1 MANSTQQPEFAHL
14 AEQMDAFLTDTK
26 IPVIGYSVTLI
37 KDGKI
42 AYERSGGYR
51 RYDEKDPSKCA
62 PMDRDTRYRIA
73 SISKMFTCTAI
84 MQQVELGRMSLDGDA
99 SEYLGF
105 PLRNPH
111 YPDVVI
117 TPRLLMAHYGS
128 IRDGN
133 AYSIP
138 KDVPISECFLP
149 GGRYYGEAEHFAAPD
164 GVHNMAPGGG
174 YYVYSN
180 LNYGLLGTMIE
191 RLSGERFD
199 RYMRKHVF
207 EPLGAQASFN
217 PGDFDKEQINHLAAI
232 YKRCKNGI
240 WAVDQPWTAQMDDYQ
255 GEVQDPNVVL
265 ISNPDL
271 GLANYEENVS
281 DYRIGTNG
289 TIFSPQGGAR
299 ISAHELALFGMMLLN
314 KGVAANGNRIISEES
329 VKQLCTPVW
338 VDDPVLEN
346 RCQTDST
353 HAYGAGISIIS
364 TEIGGD
370 HMVPERD
377 DITLFG
383 HTGSAYGLI
392 SACFIDPARKAGF
405 AYAFNGLGADQETH
419 RGEKTHRA
427 IWQERMMEIINQAL
441 FQ

>member
-1 MANSTQQPEFAHL
+1 MAIFSQQVGFDHL
-14 AEQMDAFLTDTK
+14 AEQMDAFLTDPD
-26 IPVIGYSVTLI
+26 IPVIGYSATLI
-37 KDGKI
+37 KNGRI
-42 AYERSGGYR
+42 AFERSGGYR
-51 RYDEKDPSKCA
+51 RYNAGDPSKCA
-62 PMDRDTRYRIA
+62 PMDCDTRYRIA
-73 SISKMFTCTAI
+73 SISKMFTCVAI

-111 YPDVVI
+111 YPDALI
-117 TPRLLMAHYGS
+117 TPRLLMAHYAS
-128 IRDGN
+128 IRDGS

-164 GVHNMAPGGG
+164 GVHNMGPGG

-180 LNYGLLGTMIE
+180 LNYGLLGTMVE

-207 EPLGAQASFN
+207 EPLGAKASFN
-217 PGDFDKEQINHLAAI
+217 PGDFDQEQMNHLAAI
-232 YKRCKNGI
+232 YKRCQNGV
-240 WAVDQPWTAQMDDYQ
+240 WAVDQPWSAQMDDYH
-255 GEVQDPNVVL
+255 GKLQDPDVVL

-281 DYRIGTNG
+281 DYQIGTNG

-314 KGVAANGNRIISEES
+314 KGTAANGNRVLSEKS
-329 VKQLCTPVW
+329 VQELLTPVW
-338 VDDPVLEN
+338 IFNPTLDNRDP
-346 RCQTDST
+346 TDST

-364 TEIGGD
+364 TELGGD
-370 HMVPERD
+370 HMVPERS

-392 SACFIDPARKAGF
+392 SACFVDPVRNVGF
-405 AYAFNGLGADQETH
+405 AYAFNGLGADEEANHGVTTRRTVWH
-419 RGEKTHRA
+419 
-427 IWQERMMEIINQAL
+427 ERMMRIIYQAL